1 MAISRK
7 LEQLFEQIFI
17 TVVSLQVCA
26 ELLMWFINESP
37 HSHFAVLD
45 DRVIRRLR
53 RMIQCFTSKGSV
65 VIRLLEYFDGL
76 VMCLSVLCVCFV
88 MFLLLKKMVAK
99 IC

>member
-26 ELLMWFINESP
+26 ELLMWFINENP

-76 VMCLSVLCVCFV
+76 IMFLSVLCVCFV